1 MPIPALIVLRIP
13 EPLSRFTFKNCLIHT
28 PNVYIHGWTLPVSIG
43 QKPGRDRVQLDA
55 AIGQCDQATEPLPLR
70 QSLPAGDL
78 ELIARAMLLYASN
91 HFGVKH

>member
-28 PNVYIHGWTLPVSIG
+28 PNVSIHGWTLPVSIG

-55 AIGQCDQATEPLPLR
+55 ANRPVRPGYRAAPTPP
-70 QSLPAGDL
+70 
-78 ELIARAMLLYASN
+78 IAPSR
-91 HFGVKH
+91 